1 MITINYYIITMA
13 IARVNILLDND
24 RHARVRT
31 WERLLFLGFQVLI
44 ACAVRV
50 EEFYVGQGERR
61 REKREKRREET
72 TGPMEK
78 KNKKRSRTDK
88 SRDVLPPFLCVS
100 KWRLELFLLLS

>member
-61 REKREKRREET
+61 CEKREKRREET

-78 KNKKRSRTDK
+78 KKKEKKQDG
-88 SRDVLPPFLCVS
+88 
-100 KWRLELFLLLS
+100 